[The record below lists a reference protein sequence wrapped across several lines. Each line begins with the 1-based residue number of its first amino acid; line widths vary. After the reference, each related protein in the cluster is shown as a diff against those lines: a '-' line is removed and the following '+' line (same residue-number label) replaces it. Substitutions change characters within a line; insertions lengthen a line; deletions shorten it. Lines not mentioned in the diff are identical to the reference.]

1 MSGRK
6 KSSAATTE
14 NDAVDQLLQAAQDE
28 MLLELS
34 VDSHMS
40 RVAPDYLNPDLR
52 RRFQALRSRPSS
64 SHSQQKKQSSA
75 PPPSPPKPQPEQKE
89 DEEKKD
95 RKSKVVVPDNVDE
108 ELKAVLGDD
117 LSARF
122 AALKA
127 SLSSSS
133 SNPTAATSISTNEGR
148 IGLEK
153 SDGEDDEE
161 DEVERVIQWAK
172 DAARLDPSPASDED
186 DDDLIG
192 SDSDDKDTEYDDD
205 PKHKKKESKLTH
217 RMVVYAFKKQGMTLN
232 FWHSL

>member
-6 KSSAATTE
+6 KSSDATADT
-14 NDAVDQLLQAAQDE
+14 DAVEQLLQAAQDE
-28 MLLELS
+28 MLLELA

-64 SHSQQKKQSSA
+64 SHPQQTKQSAA
-75 PPPSPPKPQPEQKE
+75 PPPTQLPKPQLEQKE
-89 DEEKKD
+89 DGDKKE
-95 RKSKVVVPDNVDE
+95 RESKAVVAGDVDD

-133 SNPTAATSISTNEGR
+133 SNSTAATTNEFS
-148 IGLEK
+148 IDLEK
-153 SDGEDDEE
+153 SDSEDDEE

-172 DAARLDPSPASDED
+172 DAARLDPSPASDD

-192 SDSDDKDTEYDDD
+192 SDSGDNYTDYDDD
-205 PKHKKKESKLTH
+205 PKHRKKETKLSTYFNFL
-217 RMVVYAFKKQGMTLN
+217 RKKL
-232 FWHSL
+232 F

>member
-6 KSSAATTE
+6 KSSDATADT
-14 NDAVDQLLQAAQDE
+14 DAVEQLLQAAQDE

-34 VDSHMS
+34 VDSYMS
-40 RVAPDYLNPDLR
+40 RVAPDYLDPDLR
-52 RRFQALRSRPSS
+52 CRFQALRSRPSS
-64 SHSQQKKQSSA
+64 SQPKQEKESSA
-75 PPPSPPKPQPEQKE
+75 QPPLQPPKPQLEQKE
-89 DEEKKD
+89 DGDKKGPEP
-95 RKSKVVVPDNVDE
+95 KVAVDD

-133 SNPTAATSISTNEGR
+133 SNPTASTTNEVR
-148 IGLEK
+148 VDLEK

-172 DAARLDPSPASDED
+172 DAARLDPFPASD

-192 SDSDDKDTEYDDD
+192 SDSGDNDTDYDDD
-205 PKHKKKESKLTH
+205 PKHRKKETKRS
-217 RMVVYAFKKQGMTLN
+217 MYFN
-232 FWHSL
+232 FLRKRPL

>member
-14 NDAVDQLLQAAQDE
+14 IDEVEQLLQAAQDE
-28 MLLELS
+28 MLLEIS

-40 RVAPDYLNPDLR
+40 RVAPDYLDPDLS

-64 SHSQQKKQSSA
+64 SRSQQKKQPSA
-75 PPPSPPKPQPEQKE
+75 PELQPPQPLKPQPEQKE
-89 DEEKKD
+89 DEERKEQ
-95 RKSKVVVPDNVDE
+95 KSKVVVADNVDE

-127 SLSSSS
+127 SLSTS
-133 SNPTAATSISTNEGR
+133 SNPTASITNEVR

-172 DAARLDPSPASDED
+172 DAARLDPSPASDD

-192 SDSDDKDTEYDDD
+192 SDSVSNDNETDDDDDD
-205 PKHKKKESKLTH
+205 PKPKKKEAKSRK
-217 RMVVYAFKKQGMTLN
+217 
-232 FWHSL
+232 

>member
-6 KSSAATTE
+6 NSSAATAE
-14 NDAVDQLLQAAQDE
+14 FDAVEQLLQATQDE
-28 MLLELS
+28 MLLEIS
-34 VDSHMS
+34 VDTHMS
-40 RVAPDYLNPDLR
+40 RVAPDYLDPDLS

-64 SHSQQKKQSSA
+64 SRSQQKKQSSA
-75 PPPSPPKPQPEQKE
+75 PAPLPPQPLKPQPEQKE
-89 DEEKKD
+89 DEERKEQ
-95 RKSKVVVPDNVDE
+95 KSKVVVADHVDE

-133 SNPTAATSISTNEGR
+133 SNPTIASTTNEVR

-153 SDGEDDEE
+153 SDGEVDEE

-172 DAARLDPSPASDED
+172 DAARLDPSPASDD

-192 SDSDDKDTEYDDD
+192 SDSDDNETDYDSD
-205 PKHKKKESKLTH
+205 PKPKKKETKSRK
-217 RMVVYAFKKQGMTLN
+217 
-232 FWHSL
+232 

>member
-14 NDAVDQLLQAAQDE
+14 IDAVEQLLQAAQDE
-28 MLLELS
+28 MLLEIS

-40 RVAPDYLNPDLR
+40 RVAPDYLDPDLS

-64 SHSQQKKQSSA
+64 SRSQQKKQPPA
-75 PPPSPPKPQPEQKE
+75 PAPAPAPAPELPPPQPLKPQPEQKE
-89 DEEKKD
+89 DEERKGQ
-95 RKSKVVVPDNVDE
+95 KSKVVVADNVDE

-133 SNPTAATSISTNEGR
+133 SNPAASITNEVR
-148 IGLEK
+148 IRLEK

-172 DAARLDPSPASDED
+172 DAARLDPSPASDDD

-192 SDSDDKDTEYDDD
+192 SGSVSNDNETDYDDDDD
-205 PKHKKKESKLTH
+205 PKPKKKETKSRK
-217 RMVVYAFKKQGMTLN
+217 
-232 FWHSL
+232 

>member
-1 MSGRK
+1 MSGRR
-6 KSSAATTE
+6 KSSATTTE
-14 NDAVDQLLQAAQDE
+14 IDAVEQLLQAAQDE
-28 MLLELS
+28 MLLEIS

-40 RVAPDYLNPDLR
+40 RVAPDYLDPDLS

-64 SHSQQKKQSSA
+64 SRSQQKKQPSA
-75 PPPSPPKPQPEQKE
+75 PAPAPELPPPQPLKPQSEQKE
-89 DEEKKD
+89 DGERLEQKP
-95 RKSKVVVPDNVDE
+95 KVVVADNVDE

-133 SNPTAATSISTNEGR
+133 SNPTASITNEVR

-172 DAARLDPSPASDED
+172 DAARLDPSPASDD

-192 SDSDDKDTEYDDD
+192 SGSVSNDNETDYDDDD
-205 PKHKKKESKLTH
+205 PKPKKKETKSRK
-217 RMVVYAFKKQGMTLN
+217 
-232 FWHSL
+232 